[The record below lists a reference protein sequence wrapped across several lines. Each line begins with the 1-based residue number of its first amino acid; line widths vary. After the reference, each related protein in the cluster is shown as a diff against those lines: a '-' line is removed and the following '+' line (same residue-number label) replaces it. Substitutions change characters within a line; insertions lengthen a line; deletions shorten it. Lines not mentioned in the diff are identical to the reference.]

1 MTPTTDFLKIMK
13 RMKKENEQAR
23 LYEYEEGKE
32 VE

>member
-13 RMKKENEQAR
+13 KMRKENEQAR
-23 LYEYEEGKE
+23 LDEYENKV

>member
-13 RMKKENEQAR
+13 KMRKENEQAR
-23 LYEYEEGKE
+23 LDEYENKM